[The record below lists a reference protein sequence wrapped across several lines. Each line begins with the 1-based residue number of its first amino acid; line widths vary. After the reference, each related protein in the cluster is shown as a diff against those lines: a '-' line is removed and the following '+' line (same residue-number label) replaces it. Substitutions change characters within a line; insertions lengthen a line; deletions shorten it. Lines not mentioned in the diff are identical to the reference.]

1 MSSEKKLTVKRIVIF
16 IVISFIPLMIVIPTL
31 WTVYGEP
38 LYASEN
44 EQLAVISYI
53 VGVFAM
59 MIPSAANLIIRL
71 ITKEGFA
78 NSYLGVHFGGKG
90 GYWFASI
97 AVKLVEGWAELFLL
111 WAIFM
116 NDTAFHEV
124 YPNINMPNIGAYL
137 LQLSFSVIIFFPAF
151 GEEWGWHGYMMPKL
165 LTLMPK
171 PAAIVVGG
179 VIWGLWHALLT
190 VAGHNFGI
198 DYSGYPFVGILVMC
212 LFCVMMNCFL
222 TLVTEKTRSI
232 YPASFI
238 HMITNNMSAAIL
250 LTIFGSEAAIQKVQG
265 LNSIELFFS
274 MTDITALT
282 AVISFVLF
290 LKKDKSQIKSV

>member
-59 MIPSAANLIIRL
+59 MIPSAANLITRL

-97 AVKLVEGWAELFLL
+97 AVKLVEG
-111 WAIFM
+111 
-116 NDTAFHEV
+116 
-124 YPNINMPNIGAYL
+124 
-137 LQLSFSVIIFFPAF
+137 
-151 GEEWGWHGYMMPKL
+151 
-165 LTLMPK
+165 
-171 PAAIVVGG
+171 
-179 VIWGLWHALLT
+179 
-190 VAGHNFGI
+190 
-198 DYSGYPFVGILVMC
+198 
-212 LFCVMMNCFL
+212 
-222 TLVTEKTRSI
+222 
-232 YPASFI
+232 
-238 HMITNNMSAAIL
+238 
-250 LTIFGSEAAIQKVQG
+250 
-265 LNSIELFFS
+265 
-274 MTDITALT
+274 
-282 AVISFVLF
+282 
-290 LKKDKSQIKSV
+290 